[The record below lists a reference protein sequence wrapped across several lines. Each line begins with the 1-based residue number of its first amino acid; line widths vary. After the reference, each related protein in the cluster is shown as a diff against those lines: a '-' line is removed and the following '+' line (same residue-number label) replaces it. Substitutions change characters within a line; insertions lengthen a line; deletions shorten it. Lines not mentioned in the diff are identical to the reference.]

1 MLYDPNNDNTD
12 FFQSL
17 QSKMCLNENTSV
29 IVVSD
34 WNVVQNYDKDTIN
47 YQSENNRSQSSSNR
61 VLEHYCYPPASA
73 GIAAKFTNVSPLPKP
88 LICIF

>member
-1 MLYDPNNDNTD
+1 MVAIYDPNNDNTD

-29 IVVSD
+29 IVVGD

-47 YQSENNRSQSSSNR
+47 YQSENNHR
-61 VLEHYCYPPASA
+61 VKVHQMMNDLDLIDIWRMASED
-73 GIAAKFTNVSPLPKP
+73 GIRDWDQL
-88 LICIF
+88 